1 MNNYGLRYTE
11 EDIQALEA
19 LREILTRT
27 VRGVMQTVD
36 TTNDYDI
43 IEA

>member
-1 MNNYGLRYTE
+1 MNNYELRYTE

-19 LREILTRT
+19 LREILTRA
-27 VRGVMQTVD
+27 VRGVKQTVD